1 MWFWLKEG
9 LRAGAIIALAGGL
22 IWLLL
27 EHDVGRAALLRSTL
41 WALVVWA
48 VSGVIWIGLQYG
60 QWHEAA

>member
-9 LRAGAIIALAGGL
+9 LRAGAVIALAGGL

-27 EHDVGRAALLRSTL
+27 EQDVGRAALLRSTL

-48 VSGVIWIGLQYG
+48 VSGVVWIGLQYG